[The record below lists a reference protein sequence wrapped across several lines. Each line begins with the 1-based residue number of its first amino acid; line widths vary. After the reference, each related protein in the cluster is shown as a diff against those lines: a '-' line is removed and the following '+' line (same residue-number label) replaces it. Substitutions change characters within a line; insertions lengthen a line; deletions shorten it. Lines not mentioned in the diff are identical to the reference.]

1 MNKNQI
7 MKKTFTKVLV
17 VMVLIAIASA
27 YSCKNRGESKSKT
40 EINAIEG
47 QVLEQKIEENVYP
60 LPTSA
65 EVIKKLS
72 DLDLGYIL
80 GASNPPA
87 SARNYVS
94 SYARAVNLG
103 VFGADLSYATLYN
116 MQQDVIDYMQSMRTM
131 ANDLNLSK
139 IYDESLYDEIK
150 ANFDSRDT
158 LVTILT
164 GAFDRTYS
172 YMVDAGQAN
181 LALLMVGGAWIEG
194 MHLTLSVS
202 ESGAHLTGFEQVLV
216 DQKKSFEM
224 YEEIAKPYAED
235 ALVAKFLA
243 GLQPVKDKYATLTTS
258 LTMQDIED
266 LKKAVGEVRTALI
279 K

>member
-1 MNKNQI
+1 

-17 VMVLIAIASA
+17 VMMLIAIASA

-80 GASNPPA
+80 GASNPPS

-94 SYARAVNLG
+94 SYSRAVNLG
-103 VFGADLSYATLYN
+103 VFGADLSYSTLYN

-150 ANFDSRDT
+150 ANFDNRDT

-243 GLQPVKDKYATLTTS
+243 GLQPVRDEYATLTTS
-258 LTMQDIED
+258 LTMQNIED